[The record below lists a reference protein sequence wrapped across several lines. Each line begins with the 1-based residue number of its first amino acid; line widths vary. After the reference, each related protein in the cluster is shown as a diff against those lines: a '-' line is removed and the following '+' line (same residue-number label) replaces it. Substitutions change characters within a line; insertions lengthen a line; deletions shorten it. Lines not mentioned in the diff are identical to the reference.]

1 MRAKTKPKLSDLVS
15 AIAKFTTDMDSVA
28 SIVRSDDDYSG
39 VICISYSDDG
49 SKDEYYVKINERR
62 VCDTFILSV
71 EHNTPQAASV
81 LTGNETLV
89 SATPLGLWTVM
100 WGMEV
105 YTDEEAD
112 AS

>member
-1 MRAKTKPKLSDLVS
+1 MRAKTRPKLSDLVS
-15 AIAKFTTDMDSVA
+15 GIAKFTAEMDSVA
-28 SIVRSDDDYSG
+28 SIARSDDDYSG
-39 VICISYSDDG
+39 VISISYNDDE
-49 SKDEYYVKINERR
+49 SKNEYYVKINERR

-71 EHNTPQAASV
+71 EPNAPDAANV
-81 LTGNETLV
+81 PTGNETIV